1 MGTRMPRRTP
11 HRPDRNAG
19 KVSLLVV
26 CLAASSGSEA
36 LARDMTTPPLPPPAT
51 AIYDWS
57 GCYAGLNA
65 GGTFSAEQYSLAM
78 AGGFLLNNNLFSNP
92 ANSSQVGHA
101 FASHAS
107 SFAGGGQVGCNRQT
121 GILVWGF
128 EADFDHAGPMNST
141 AKVGPAGPIVGAN
154 DPTRNHVS
162 SQTDSVGQNGD
173 WYSTVRGRIGLTPT
187 PTLLLYATGG
197 LAVARISSSADVTF
211 GADRFFLSNNI
222 FAGSH
227 SETRTGWTIGAGS
240 EWAFLA
246 NWSLRAEYLY
256 LDFGSF
262 SYGLAC
268 TVPSCSNAPTIPYA
282 WSAHVRSADHVFRV
296 GLNYTFH

>member
-1 MGTRMPRRTP
+1 M
-11 HRPDRNAG
+11 
-19 KVSLLVV
+19 SLLVV

-36 LARDMTTPPLPPPAT
+36 LGRDMTTPPLPPPAT

-65 GGTFSAEQYSLAM
+65 GGTVSAEQYSLAM

-92 ANSSQVGHA
+92 ANNSQVGHA

-107 SFAGGGQVGCNRQT
+107 NFAGGGQVGCNRQT

-141 AKVGPAGPIVGAN
+141 AKVGAAGPIVGAN

-162 SQTDSVGQNGD
+162 SQIDSVGQNGD

-197 LAVARISSSADVTF
+197 LAVARISSSADVAF
-211 GADRFFLSNNI
+211 GADRFFLSNNV

-227 SETRTGWTIGAGS
+227 SETRTGWTLGAGS
-240 EWAFLA
+240 EWAFLP

-282 WSAHVRSADHVFRV
+282 WSAHVQSADHVFRV

>member
-1 MGTRMPRRTP
+1 
-11 HRPDRNAG
+11 
-19 KVSLLVV
+19 
-26 CLAASSGSEA
+26 
-36 LARDMTTPPLPPPAT
+36 MTAPLLPPPAT
-51 AIYDWS
+51 ATYDWS

-65 GGTFSAEQYSLAM
+65 GGIFSAEQYSLAM

-92 ANSSQVGHA
+92 ANNSQVGHS

-107 SFAGGGQVGCNRQT
+107 SFTGGGQVGCNRQI
-121 GILVWGF
+121 GILVFGF
-128 EADFDHAGPMNST
+128 EADFDHAGQSSST
-141 AKVGPAGPIVGAN
+141 AHFGPAGPIIGAN
-154 DPTRNHVS
+154 DPARNHVS

-173 WYSTVRGRIGLTPT
+173 WYSTVRGRIGLTAT

-197 LAVARISSSADVTF
+197 LAVARISSAANVTF
-211 GADRFFLSNNI
+211 GADRFFLSNNM

-227 SETRTGWTIGAGS
+227 SETRNGWTVGAGS
-240 EWAFLA
+240 EWAFLP

-262 SYGLAC
+262 SYALAC
-268 TVPSCSNAPTIPYA
+268 TAPSCSGAPTIPYA
-282 WSAHVRSADHVFRV
+282 WSAHVKSADHVFRV

>member
-173 WYSTVRGRIGLTPT
+173 WYSTVRGRIGLTST

-211 GADRFFLSNNI
+211 GADRFFLSNNV
-222 FAGSH
+222 FAGSR

>member
-1 MGTRMPRRTP
+1 MPRRTP
-11 HRPDRNAG
+11 HRPDRNTG
-19 KVSLLVV
+19 KVSLLVA

-65 GGTFSAEQYSLAM
+65 GGTASAEQYSLAM

-197 LAVARISSSADVTF
+197 LAVARISSSADVAF
-211 GADRFFLSNNI
+211 GADRFFLSNNV

-227 SETRTGWTIGAGS
+227 SETRTGWTLGAGS
-240 EWAFLA
+240 EWAFLP

>member
-1 MGTRMPRRTP
+1 MLRRTP
-11 HRPDRNAG
+11 HRPDRDLR
-19 KVSLLVV
+19 KISLLVA
-26 CLAASSGSEA
+26 CLAVSFGSEA
-36 LARDMTTPPLPPPAT
+36 TAADMTAPLLPPPAMAT
-51 AIYDWS
+51 YDWS
-57 GCYAGLNA
+57 GCYAGVNA
-65 GGTFSAEQYSLAM
+65 GALFSAEHYSSAM

-92 ANSSQVGHA
+92 ANNSQVGHS
-101 FASHAS
+101 FASDGT
-107 SFAGGGQVGCNRQT
+107 SFTGGGQIGCNRQT

-128 EADFDHAGPMNST
+128 EADFDHAGQLSKT
-141 AKVGPAGPIVGAN
+141 ANFGPAGPIIGAN
-154 DPTRNHVS
+154 DPARNHVS

-173 WYSTVRGRIGLTPT
+173 WYSTVRGRIGLTAT

-197 LAVARISSSADVTF
+197 LAVARISSSANVAF
-211 GADRFFLSNNI
+211 GADRFFLSNNM

-240 EWAFLA
+240 EWAFLP
-246 NWSLRAEYLY
+246 NWSLRAEYLF

-282 WSAHVRSADHVFRV
+282 WSAHVQSADHIFRV

>member
-1 MGTRMPRRTP
+1 
-11 HRPDRNAG
+11 
-19 KVSLLVV
+19 
-26 CLAASSGSEA
+26 
-36 LARDMTTPPLPPPAT
+36 MTTPPLPPPAT

-173 WYSTVRGRIGLTPT
+173 WYSTVRGRIGLTST

-211 GADRFFLSNNI
+211 GADRFFLSNNV
-222 FAGSH
+222 FAGSR

>member
-1 MGTRMPRRTP
+1 MPRRTP
-11 HRPDRNAG
+11 HRPNRNTG
-19 KVSLLVV
+19 KVSLLVA

-36 LARDMTTPPLPPPAT
+36 LARDMTEPPLPPPAT

-65 GGTFSAEQYSLAM
+65 GGTVSAEQYSLAM
-78 AGGFLLNNNLFSNP
+78 AGGFLLSNNLFSNP
-92 ANSSQVGHA
+92 ANNSQVGHA
-101 FASHAS
+101 FSSHAS
-107 SFAGGGQVGCNRQT
+107 SFAGGGQIGCNRQT

-128 EADFDHAGPMNST
+128 EADFDHAGPMNIT
-141 AKVGPAGPIVGAN
+141 AMFGPAGPIVGAN

-162 SQTDSVGQNGD
+162 SQTNSVGQNGD

-197 LAVARISSSADVTF
+197 LAVARISSSADVAF
-211 GADRFFLSNNI
+211 GADRFFLSNNV

-240 EWAFLA
+240 EWAFLP

-282 WSAHVRSADHVFRV
+282 WSAHVQSADHVFRV